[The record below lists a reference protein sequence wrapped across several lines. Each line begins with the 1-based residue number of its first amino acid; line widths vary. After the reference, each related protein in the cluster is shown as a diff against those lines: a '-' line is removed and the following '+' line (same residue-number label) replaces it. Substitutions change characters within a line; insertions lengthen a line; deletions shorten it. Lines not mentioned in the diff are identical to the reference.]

1 MTVRHTTETWIKR
14 AKKVHNNNPNLS
26 YICSHIEGEKWR
38 LVFCMKPGHGLFRA
52 SKQNHTKIMNPS
64 GCLTCA
70 IEKRRC
76 FFSLGHEEYCRRVDR
91 LNSSLKPV
99 EYYVNTRTPI
109 RHKCMICLKV
119 RYYRPGDI
127 LGGHYHCYYDSK
139 ANSKGNDF
147 IACKEKSIEMF
158 GDVIDFSKFL
168 KNKFDFEQSGTMI
181 CKICSCEWE
190 RNMHQ
195 HLRPLH
201 SKNKN
206 GLACP
211 KCSHMQSGKARR
223 KTWDECKSDF
233 EKLKKN
239 GYHNE
244 LELREETRNAYE
256 KTDSVVPVYCAIC
269 KEFYHTNMSK
279 LLSSKHG
286 CSKHR
291 FKTERF
297 VVKYIESELA
307 KISDKYTVVHHN
319 LKHYEGVGAVDIS
332 VNYDGKTITFVE
344 VDGRQHFSDDA
355 YFSVVGRSVEETQ
368 KSDVNK
374 HIKAEHLNIHV
385 IRVYQEYALNNNDAI
400 NKLVNSIEKIRLQ
413 QPIIIED
420 LFIDDGKNVYQEH
433 TLYHYESQKLEVF
446 NKSKT
451 PS

>member
-1 MTVRHTTETWIKR
+1 
-14 AKKVHNNNPNLS
+14 
-26 YICSHIEGEKWR
+26 
-38 LVFCMKPGHGLFRA
+38 
-52 SKQNHTKIMNPS
+52 
-64 GCLTCA
+64 
-70 IEKRRC
+70 
-76 FFSLGHEEYCRRVDR
+76 
-91 LNSSLKPV
+91 
-99 EYYVNTRTPI
+99 
-109 RHKCMICLKV
+109 
-119 RYYRPGDI
+119 
-127 LGGHYHCYYDSK
+127 
-139 ANSKGNDF
+139 
-147 IACKEKSIEMF
+147 
-158 GDVIDFSKFL
+158 
-168 KNKFDFEQSGTMI
+168 MI

-201 SKNKN
+201 GRNKN

-211 KCSHMQSGKARR
+211 KCLHIQSGKARR

-256 KTDSVVPVYCAIC
+256 KTDSVVPVYCAVC

-279 LLSSKHG
+279 LLSSKNG

-344 VDGRQHFSDDA
+344 VDGRQHFSDDT
-355 YFSVVGRSVEETQ
+355 YFSIVGRSVEETQ
-368 KSDVNK
+368 KSDVDK
-374 HIKAEHLNIHV
+374 HIKAEHLNIRV

-420 LFIDDGKNVYQEH
+420 LFIDGGKNVYQEH
-433 TLYHYESQKLEVF
+433 TLYHYEKRKLEF
-446 NKSKT
+446 L
-451 PS
+451 